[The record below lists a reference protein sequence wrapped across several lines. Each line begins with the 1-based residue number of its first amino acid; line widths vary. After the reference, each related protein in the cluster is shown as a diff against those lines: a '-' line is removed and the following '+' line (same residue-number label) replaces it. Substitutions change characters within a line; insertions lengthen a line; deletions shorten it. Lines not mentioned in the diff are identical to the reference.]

1 MIDFLDVSDAPHV
14 YGEEI
19 SLLADLNFHLP
30 AGRYALL
37 SRTPEY
43 HQPLVD
49 LLAGLRPPGR
59 GRVSVSGTISWPIGR
74 QGFLRGRASGL
85 DFIRLVS
92 AIHQVNADQAE
103 DLVTLLVSRPDLLE
117 RSVIKWPL
125 HVRQEFTFALALVPD
140 FDIYVIDGAIP
151 FEPTRFTRLWQALFE
166 ERLVGKT
173 LVLSSYRP
181 QQMLDYCAKALVYEE
196 RGLLID
202 DDLEACIERFPLRP
216 SREDSTGS
224 GATPGDDGGDLGF

>member
-1 MIDFLDVSDAPHV
+1 MIDFLDVSDTPRI
-14 YGEEI
+14 YGEDLP
-19 SLLADLNFHLP
+19 LLQGLDFHLP

-43 HQPLVD
+43 HRPLVD
-49 LLAGLRPPGR
+49 LLAGLRPPRR
-59 GRVSVSGTISWPIGR
+59 GRVQLAGTISWPIGR

-85 DFIRLVS
+85 DYIRLVS
-92 AIHQVNADQAE
+92 AIHQIATEEAT

-117 RSVIKWPL
+117 RPVMTWPL

-140 FDIYVIDGAIP
+140 FDIYVVDGAIP

-173 LVLSSYRP
+173 LILSSVRP
-181 QQMLDYCAKALVYEE
+181 QQLLDYCAKALVYGGG
-196 RGLLID
+196 GLTID
-202 DDLEACIERFPLRP
+202 DDLEGCIERYPLRP
-216 SREDSTGS
+216 AREDSTGS
-224 GATPGDDGGDLGF
+224 EVTPAEEGGDFGF